1 MALLEDVTKGGLSTL
16 LIGVGAAIV
25 APTVIPALA
34 TGLRPLAKAVIK
46 GGVTLYDSVKETV
59 AEAGEQFNDLVAEV
73 RSEIADSGND
83 EPARG
88 TTTGTGRRRSERK
101 E

>member
-1 MALLEDVTKGGLSTL
+1 MALLEDVTKGGFTTV

-34 TGLRPLAKAVIK
+34 TSLRPLAKALIK
-46 GGVTLYDSVKETV
+46 GGVNLYDSVKETV

-73 RSEIADSGND
+73 RSEIADSGD
-83 EPARG
+83 DHRTSTP
-88 TTTGTGRRRSERK
+88 TSTGRRRSERK